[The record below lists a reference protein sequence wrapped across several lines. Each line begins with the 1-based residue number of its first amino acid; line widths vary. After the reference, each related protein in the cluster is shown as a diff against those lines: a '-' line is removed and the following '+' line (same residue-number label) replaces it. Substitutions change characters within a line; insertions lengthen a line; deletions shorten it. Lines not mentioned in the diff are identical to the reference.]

1 MYIYTYTINY
11 IIFVPA
17 DFLVPSGNTPS
28 ASTVLTKYNDVTK
41 WQQSPR
47 YWPLVRGIHKSPV
60 NSPHKGQGRGDLV
73 FYFDQHLNKRLS
85 QQSTSLIWDA
95 LHSLSYHCNE
105 RHVIFQ
111 NSKATNDYVS
121 LPWTRFRHSK
131 WQAICNL
138 ITFFHLA
145 SVFENMISRIV
156 LCFDWMIHFNIRML
170 IHLFSSNTVSISYM
184 TTSLSILTI
193 VFSQISRTITPT
205 TIFILLTNASVLS
218 CLFSV

>member
-1 MYIYTYTINY
+1 MTTVSALLTLGAGNSQITGEFSSQRPGTRRFGILLWSAPEQTVESTIN
-11 IIFVPA
+11 
-17 DFLVPSGNTPS
+17 
-28 ASTVLTKYNDVTK
+28 
-41 WQQSPR
+41 
-47 YWPLVRGIHKSPV
+47 
-60 NSPHKGQGRGDLV
+60 
-73 FYFDQHLNKRLS
+73 
-85 QQSTSLIWDA
+85 TSVIWDA